1 MGTDKLFIYLKSLRD
16 NNRNYM
22 KIFKLLPNV
31 NWIKTLIF
39 NFRYL
44 KPTQAIKLP
53 ILIFNNTLLHKL
65 KGRIIINAP
74 IKIGLV
80 KIGPHHVGT
89 KDVKYART
97 IWECYGDLIINGKTS
112 IGSGSSIS
120 IGKNARLTLGENFSI
135 TGNSSIICQKE
146 ITFGNNCLLSWDIQ
160 ILDSD
165 FHKIYDIEAKHIN
178 KPKPIVIGNKCWI
191 GARCTILKG
200 VNINDN
206 TIIAANSTITK
217 SFADKN
223 IIIGNNNN
231 THVIKKD
238 IKWEI

>member
-1 MGTDKLFIYLKSLRD
+1 
-16 NNRNYM
+16 M
-22 KIFKLLPNV
+22 KIFKLLFNV

-53 ILIFNNTLLHKL
+53 ILIFNNTLLYKL
-65 KGRIIINAP
+65 KGRIIINTTL
-74 IKIGLV
+74 KTGLV
-80 KIGPHHVGT
+80 KIGPHNVGT
-89 KDVKYART
+89 KDVRSART
-97 IWECYGDLIINGKTS
+97 IWECYGDIVINGKTT

-120 IGKNARLTLGENFSI
+120 IGKNAILTLGKDFSI

-146 ITFGNNCLLSWDIQ
+146 ITFGDNCLLSWDIQ

-165 FHKIYDIEAKHIN
+165 FHKIYDIEGNHIN

-191 GARCTILKG
+191 GARCSILKG

-217 SFADKN
+217 SFEEKD

-231 THVIKKD
+231 SHVIKKN

>member
-1 MGTDKLFIYLKSLRD
+1 MVQIPFLYLKSLRD
-16 NNRNYM
+16 NRNYM
-22 KIFKLLPNV
+22 KIFKLIFNV
-31 NWIKTLIF
+31 NWIKSIFF

-44 KPTQAIKLP
+44 KLSQAIKLP
-53 ILIFNNTLLHKL
+53 ILIFNNTLLYKV
-65 KGRIIINAP
+65 KGKIIINAP
-74 IKIGLV
+74 IETGLV
-80 KIGPHHVGT
+80 KIGPHNVGT
-89 KDVKYART
+89 KDVKSART
-97 IWECYGDLIINGKTS
+97 IWECYGNLVINGKTT

-120 IGKNARLTLGENFSI
+120 IGKNATLTFGKDFSI

-146 ITFGNNCLLSWDIQ
+146 ITFGDNCLLSWDIQ

-165 FHKIYDIEAKHIN
+165 FHKIYNTEGKHIN

-217 SFADKN
+217 SFEEKN
-223 IIIGNNNN
+223 IIIGNNND
-231 THVIKKD
+231 TRIIKKR
-238 IKWEI
+238 IRWEI

>member
-1 MGTDKLFIYLKSLRD
+1 
-16 NNRNYM
+16 M
-22 KIFKLLPNV
+22 KIFKLIFNV
-31 NWIKTLIF
+31 NWIKSIFF

-44 KPTQAIKLP
+44 KLSQAIKLP
-53 ILIFNNTLLHKL
+53 ILIFNNTLLYKV
-65 KGRIIINAP
+65 KGKIIINAP
-74 IKIGLV
+74 IETGLV
-80 KIGPHHVGT
+80 KIGPHNVGT
-89 KDVKYART
+89 KDVKSART
-97 IWECYGDLIINGKTS
+97 IWECYGNLVINGKTT

-120 IGKNARLTLGENFSI
+120 IGKNAILTFGKDFSI

-146 ITFGNNCLLSWDIQ
+146 ITFGDNCLLSWDIQ

-165 FHKIYDIEAKHIN
+165 FHKIYNIEGKHIN

-217 SFADKN
+217 SFEEKN
-223 IIIGNNNN
+223 IIIGNNND
-231 THVIKKD
+231 TRIIKKR
-238 IKWEI
+238 IRWEI

>member
-1 MGTDKLFIYLKSLRD
+1 
-16 NNRNYM
+16 M
-22 KIFKLLPNV
+22 KIFKLLFNV

-53 ILIFNNTLLHKL
+53 ILIFNNTLLYKL
-65 KGRIIINAP
+65 KGRIIINTTL
-74 IKIGLV
+74 KTGLV
-80 KIGPHHVGT
+80 KIGPHNVGT
-89 KDVKYART
+89 KDVRSART
-97 IWECYGDLIINGKTS
+97 IWECYGDIVINGKTT

-120 IGKNARLTLGENFSI
+120 IGKNAILTLGKDFSI

-146 ITFGNNCLLSWDIQ
+146 ITFGDNCLLSWDIQ

-165 FHKIYDIEAKHIN
+165 FHKIYDIEGNHIN

-217 SFADKN
+217 SFEEKD

-231 THVIKKD
+231 SHVIKKN